1 MKKILE
7 LGEPISATYSHAA
20 HTLAILANE
29 KNNRDWLMNCFIQIF
44 GGENDFL
51 DYQDFGFMECPLI
64 HTQHIGIDMVDIGW
78 KNRLD
83 FVKMAIINNYYI
95 YAEMNVSKINAY
107 EINKPFA
114 HDALVYGFDEENK
127 RFLISDFIGLKKY
140 GSAWISEHELKSA
153 LYLDE
158 GSFGKTG
165 IFFNDYFLL
174 KMKHDERAVF
184 STKKVIDTLRAYE
197 QGIPISLG
205 YNNRFKP
212 LFADEKNNFLFGI
225 QCYQLLYNMLEA
237 CSKNKKLPS
246 RWRQV
251 VYLFYEH
258 KRIMVARLRFMK
270 EKECLKNAEK
280 YIKVYEEIRDKH
292 EIILRLFIKY
302 VLTSKKDILLH
313 ILLETNEAVRKEKLI
328 LSDLINDIIIRYE
341 HL

>member
-1 MKKILE
+1 M
-7 LGEPISATYSHAA
+7 
-20 HTLAILANE
+20 
-29 KNNRDWLMNCFIQIF
+29 
-44 GGENDFL
+44 
-51 DYQDFGFMECPLI
+51 
-64 HTQHIGIDMVDIGW
+64 
-78 KNRLD
+78 
-83 FVKMAIINNYYI
+83 
-95 YAEMNVSKINAY
+95 
-107 EINKPFA
+107 
-114 HDALVYGFDEENK
+114 
-127 RFLISDFIGLKKY
+127 
-140 GSAWISEHELKSA
+140 KSA

-165 IFFNDYFLL
+165 IFFNDIFLL

-184 STKKVIDTLRAYE
+184 STKKVIDTLWAYE

-341 HL
+341 HP

>member
-1 MKKILE
+1 MV
-7 LGEPISATYSHAA
+7 ISST
-20 HTLAILANE
+20 
-29 KNNRDWLMNCFIQIF
+29 
-44 GGENDFL
+44 
-51 DYQDFGFMECPLI
+51 
-64 HTQHIGIDMVDIGW
+64 
-78 KNRLD
+78 
-83 FVKMAIINNYYI
+83 
-95 YAEMNVSKINAY
+95 
-107 EINKPFA
+107 
-114 HDALVYGFDEENK
+114 
-127 RFLISDFIGLKKY
+127 DFIGLKKY

-165 IFFNDYFLL
+165 IFFNDIFLL

-280 YIKVYEEIRDKH
+280 YFNEREKAIISAKVKLDK
-292 EIILRLFIKY
+292 KM
-302 VLTSKKDILLH
+302 SKMPDM
-313 ILLETNEAVRKEKLI
+313 TAP
-328 LSDLINDIIIRYE
+328 
-341 HL
+341 

>member
-20 HTLAILANE
+20 HTLAILAND
-29 KNNRDWLMNCFIQIF
+29 KSSKPWLMNCFIQIF
-44 GGENDFL
+44 GGEDDFL

-78 KNRLD
+78 KNRID
-83 FVKMAIINNYYI
+83 FIKKAIIKDYYI
-95 YAEMNVSKINAY
+95 YAEMNVSKINVY
-107 EINKPFA
+107 GVNKPFA
-114 HDALVYGFDEENK
+114 HDALIYGFDEENK
-127 RFLISDFIGLKKY
+127 QFLISDFFGLKKY
-140 GSAWISEHELKSA
+140 GSAWISEQELENA

-158 GSFGKTG
+158 ESFGKTG
-165 IFFNDYFLL
+165 IFFNDIFLL
-174 KMKHDERAVF
+174 KIKYDERAIF
-184 STKKVIDTLRAYE
+184 STKKVIDTLWAYE

-237 CSKNKKLPS
+237 CNQNKKLPS

-258 KRIMVARLRFMK
+258 KRIMVERLKFMK

-280 YIKVYEEIRDKH
+280 YLEIYKKIRDKH
-292 EIILRLFIKY
+292 EIILMLFIKY
-302 VLTSKKDILLH
+302 ALTYKKNILSH
-313 ILLETNEAVRKEKLI
+313 ILSEINEVVREERLI
-328 LSDLINDIIIRYE
+328 LPDLINDIIVYDGV
-341 HL
+341 

>member
-165 IFFNDYFLL
+165 IFFNDIFLL

-184 STKKVIDTLRAYE
+184 STKKVIDTLWAYE

-251 VYLFYEH
+251 VYLFYE
-258 KRIMVARLRFMK
+258 L
-270 EKECLKNAEK
+270 
-280 YIKVYEEIRDKH
+280 
-292 EIILRLFIKY
+292 
-302 VLTSKKDILLH
+302 
-313 ILLETNEAVRKEKLI
+313 
-328 LSDLINDIIIRYE
+328 
-341 HL
+341 

>member
-29 KNNRDWLMNCFIQIF
+29 KNNKDWLMNCFIQIF

-127 RFLISDFIGLKKY
+127 RFLIEKC
-140 GSAWISEHELKSA
+140 A
-153 LYLDE
+153 L
-158 GSFGKTG
+158 F
-165 IFFNDYFLL
+165 
-174 KMKHDERAVF
+174 R
-184 STKKVIDTLRAYE
+184 
-197 QGIPISLG
+197 
-205 YNNRFKP
+205 
-212 LFADEKNNFLFGI
+212 
-225 QCYQLLYNMLEA
+225 
-237 CSKNKKLPS
+237 
-246 RWRQV
+246 
-251 VYLFYEH
+251 
-258 KRIMVARLRFMK
+258 
-270 EKECLKNAEK
+270 
-280 YIKVYEEIRDKH
+280 
-292 EIILRLFIKY
+292 
-302 VLTSKKDILLH
+302 
-313 ILLETNEAVRKEKLI
+313 
-328 LSDLINDIIIRYE
+328 
-341 HL
+341 